1 MTFYVSKDRF
11 GVVRQSHWSEPMY
24 YPYLRGKQFDL
35 LAVNTLIKEV
45 RWSKKIRPIIEPVRD
60 SPTLKKTIELFDQ
73 KKLVCYLITNP
84 QVGTA
89 KLFTEKRFEWKVST
103 DSSVKMAEIVA
114 KEALFEAELYIF
126 NAHSSR
132 KVKDLAIPNSAL
144 TVIPDQGRFRVLD
157 VPNKILLR
165 EAFQAKKNVANYA
178 EKIDDFYSDEH
189 LYLAPDSK
197 GFSDYTIEGSHYFD
211 KGGPSRA
218 IAIHI
223 SYFDAYFN
231 LRVKH
236 FVSDS
241 NESAQDQSGKF
252 FEALEKLSEWYF
264 RNQDQLLLTL
274 GLKELLHYQET
285 RKFPGLGTIKKWS
298 LAHHLELVG
307 AFLEH
312 GDHWQRG
319 WKK

>member
-114 KEALFEAELYIF
+114 KEAPFEAELYIF

-165 EAFQAKKNVANYA
+165 EAFQAKKM
-178 EKIDDFYSDEH
+178 
-189 LYLAPDSK
+189 
-197 GFSDYTIEGSHYFD
+197 
-211 KGGPSRA
+211 
-218 IAIHI
+218 
-223 SYFDAYFN
+223 
-231 LRVKH
+231 
-236 FVSDS
+236 
-241 NESAQDQSGKF
+241 
-252 FEALEKLSEWYF
+252 
-264 RNQDQLLLTL
+264 LLIM
-274 GLKELLHYQET
+274 LK
-285 RKFPGLGTIKKWS
+285 R
-298 LAHHLELVG
+298 
-307 AFLEH
+307 
-312 GDHWQRG
+312 
-319 WKK
+319 